1 MKYQLQFHY
10 LFGGWIILATI
21 LFAINEVFIN
31 SSIFSILI
39 KASLGI
45 IFIIYPIYPKRFEYF
60 WEKNTCRNII
70 RLLAT
75 LEILASTLVLNKF

>member
-1 MKYQLQFHY
+1 MKYKLQFHH
-10 LFGGWIILATI
+10 LFGGWIILAII

-45 IFIIYPIYPKRFEYF
+45 ILLIYPIYPNRFECY
-60 WEKNTCRNII
+60 WKKNTCRIII
-70 RLLAT
+70 RLLAI
-75 LEILASTLVLNKF
+75 LEIMASTLVLNQF

>member
-21 LFAINEVFIN
+21 LFAINEMFIN

-45 IFIIYPIYPKRFEYF
+45 ILIIYPKRFESF